1 MLYLHRPFFASSM
14 LLVLLCF
21 LWAAPD
27 SHAQVYRCGNS
38 YSTTPCAGGQEV
50 EIKPAVQAPTVTA
63 QITSNQQRT
72 NRQER
77 KEERD
82 WERTERELDK
92 AEAAEKPMRQQGKNS
107 AACAAAS
114 RRIQKIDELARK
126 GGSAQKMEK
135 LREDRQ
141 ATRDKQFRMG
151 C

>member
-1 MLYLHRPFFASSM
+1 MLYLRRPFFTSSM
-14 LLVLLCF
+14 LLAYLCCG
-21 LWAAPD
+21 LITPS

-38 YSTTPCAGGQEV
+38 YSTTPCKGAQEV
-50 EIKPAVQAPTVTA
+50 DIAPPVHASAMTA
-63 QITSNQQRT
+63 QITGNQQRT
-72 NRQER
+72 IRQAR
-77 KEERD
+77 KEAHD
-82 WERTERELDK
+82 WDRTERELDK
-92 AEAAEKPMRQQGKNS
+92 AQAAEKPTRQSGKNS
-107 AACAAAS
+107 AECAATG